1 MSEKKLR
8 ALLAEARDTMRD
20 FAENWDCDSKYG
32 ATCRVCAADGMK
44 ERIDA
49 ALAEPVGVGMDP
61 PTYACLDCG
70 HCMHGITFAWQDGER
85 PRSMCLKC
93 RRNRVDA
100 IELVIERL
108 VRERDEARTS
118 HD

>member
-1 MSEKKLR
+1 MTENEKLR
-8 ALLAEARDTMRD
+8 ALLAEALDQH
-20 FAENWDCDSKYG
+20 AHCLPCVPDCVW
-32 ATCRVCAADGMK
+32 T
-44 ERIDA
+44 RIEA
-49 ALAEPVGVGMDP
+49 ALADPVGVGMDP

-70 HCMHGITFAWQDGER
+70 HCMHGITFTWQEGER

-108 VRERDEARTS
+108 VRERDEARAS

>member
-1 MSEKKLR
+1 MTENEKLR
-8 ALLAEARDTMRD
+8 ALLAEARRELGCIEALTVHPGVHNGHGGDAL
-20 FAENWDCDSKYG
+20 FQFL
-32 ATCRVCAADGMK
+32 

-70 HCMHGITFAWQDGER
+70 HCMHGITFTWQEGER
-85 PRSMCLKC
+85 PKSMCLKC

-108 VRERDEARTS
+108 VRERDEARAS
-118 HD
+118 DD

>member
-1 MSEKKLR
+1 MTETEKLR
-8 ALLAEARDTMRD
+8 ALLAEARSEHDGDANVNACGTDRDGKDTRC
-20 FAENWDCDSKYG
+20 NRCQ
-32 ATCRVCAADGMK
+32 
-44 ERIDA
+44 RIDA

-70 HCMHGITFAWQDGER
+70 HCMHGITFAWQEGER

-108 VRERDEARTS
+108 VRERDEARAS